1 MNKIRSAMIFTHQ
14 VMLY

>member
-1 MNKIRSAMIFTHQ
+1 MNKIRSTMIFTHQ